1 MLCATICRGKWCR
14 ISLFFMEKT
23 KNVDR
28 ANLARIDPT
37 DDPVDLFKVW
47 RDEAI
52 QFHEGIVDVCC
63 VATSSKH
70 SKISSRNL
78 LLREFDNDGF
88 VIMTDARSR
97 KVDDMEHNPYVT
109 MCFLWIYKNDKQ
121 HKVMRQVRIEGSMK
135 KLEKPAY
142 EYMYEKEP
150 LYCKIRSY
158 LCHQDQLADWDDL
171 NRRYN
176 EILAEAKKN
185 GENLPMPDHYVA
197 YKLAPEMME
206 FYYGRDELIADRI
219 RYENSTRC
227 WEHQRIAA

>member
-97 KVDDMEHNPYVT
+97 KVDDM
-109 MCFLWIYKNDKQ
+109 
-121 HKVMRQVRIEGSMK
+121 VRIEGSMK